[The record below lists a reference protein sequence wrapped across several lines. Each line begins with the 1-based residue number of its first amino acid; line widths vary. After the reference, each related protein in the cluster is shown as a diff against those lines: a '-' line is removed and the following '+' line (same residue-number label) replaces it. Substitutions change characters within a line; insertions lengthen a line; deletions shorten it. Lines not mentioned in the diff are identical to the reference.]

1 MYNPAIMKKKNSQ
14 LSRAD
19 PAISLEKIEK
29 RIFLFR
35 GHKVMI
41 DRDLAEL
48 YQVPTFRLNEQV
60 KRNAGRFPEDFMFQL
75 SREETESLKS
85 QFAMSKKGR
94 GGRRTLPYAFTE
106 HGVAMLSSVLNSE
119 RAVQMNIL
127 VIRVFVKIR
136 EILSAHKDLAARLEQ
151 IESNQSR
158 HASVINLLAEEIKH
172 LKRLPPAPPRRR
184 IGFRTGH

>member
-1 MYNPAIMKKKNSQ
+1 MRKGNPQLFGANLAI
-14 LSRAD
+14 
-19 PAISLEKIEK
+19 PVEKIER
-29 RIFLFR
+29 RIFLIR

-48 YQVPTFRLNEQV
+48 YQVPTSRLNEQV
-60 KRNAGRFPEDFMFQL
+60 KRNARRFPEDFMFQL
-75 SREETESLKS
+75 SRLETESLRS
-85 QFAMSKKGR
+85 QFATSKKGR

-127 VIRVFVKIR
+127 VIRAFVKIR
-136 EILSAHKDLAARLEQ
+136 EILSAHKDLAARLEK
-151 IESNQSR
+151 IESDQSR
-158 HASVINLLAEEIKH
+158 HASVINLLAREIKH
-172 LKRLPPAPPRRR
+172 LKRPPPALPRRR